1 MTLGEFLKNKRIEK
15 NLSMLE
21 LAKLA
26 KISNWQNIQKWE
38 KNLSEPSATNIFK
51 LIKALNLNINE
62 LENILIQ
69 DN

>member
-15 NLSMLE
+15 KLSMLE

-26 KISNWQNIQKWE
+26 NISNWQNIQKWE

-51 LIKALNLNINE
+51 LIKALNLNIDE
-62 LENILIQ
+62 LENLLIQ